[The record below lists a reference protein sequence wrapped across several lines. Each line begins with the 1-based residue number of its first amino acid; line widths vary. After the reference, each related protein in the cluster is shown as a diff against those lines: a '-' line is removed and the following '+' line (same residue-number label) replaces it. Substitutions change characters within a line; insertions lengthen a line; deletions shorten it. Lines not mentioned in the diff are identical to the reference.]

1 MLPYMKRIFP
11 IMMAVWLC
19 STFAGHAH
27 HKSDSVV
34 SRPKVGLVLSGGGAR
49 GAAHVGVIRLIEEM
63 QLPID
68 YVSGTSM
75 GAIIGA
81 LYATGYTAD
90 EMDSLLMAQD
100 WKMLL
105 SNDIPRKMQPYALR
119 IAKKRHQLNIPYRNS
134 VPADNSVHYQDA
146 DIKVRRNGLRA
157 FPKMLA
163 RPGLIDGQNLL
174 NEFTRLTFAHHD
186 SVSYSQLPRPFA
198 CVAADLVTGEG
209 VVLDHG
215 YLAESMRASMS
226 IPGVFYPVYK
236 GNQVLVDGG
245 VVNNYPVDVARD
257 MGADIII
264 GVELN
269 TGASTVSELHSFSS
283 VFEHLIGTLGTEL
296 HTKNVHNTDVLI
308 RPLLKKF
315 PVMNFDTLNLR
326 QLVDIGYATA
336 LQCKP
341 QLDSLK
347 MLLACLPGD
356 EAVSFE
362 PLPADTSLIRIDKIC
377 VSGYDPTAMMSLL
390 SQYGIDEGGA
400 SNINTL
406 STAIEHIY
414 GTGTF
419 SSVQYHLLGG
429 AADTL
434 QLRVVPNPSSQVKLG
449 FRIDSEEAAA
459 ALLSIGV
466 DHLELSGPKL
476 DFATRLSINPWAMA
490 RIAYAWPD
498 RFQLSASVKYW
509 FSDVNRFYDKS
520 GHAFSYHFYGSD
532 VHLSN
537 LFSRAYDLRMGA
549 RYDHFLVRN
558 LVRSEV
564 EEHNYTDTQSHD
576 SYTSLYLRLRNDL
589 YDAPYLPT
597 QGYAYGLEVAYNIKN
612 RGRTASNFWS
622 LQAEASALLP
632 LGDATALHPAF
643 YGRSLWGDAI
653 PIVYGNAMGGY
664 LPGRYLRQQLSFVGL
679 TGCDFMERHLAIL
692 RMELRQRLLPDLYLS
707 GIVNYAYGAD
717 RLSHV
722 RDGQGVWGIGLQFS
736 YATAIGPLSLC
747 THWNDS
753 YHRFGAYCSF
763 GFEF

>member
-1 MLPYMKRIFP
+1 MKRVLLVP
-11 IMMAVWLC
+11 IILWL
-19 STFAGHAH
+19 F
-27 HKSDSVV
+27 VV
-34 SRPKVGLVLSGGGAR
+34 SATYAQQASDTLSARPKIGLVLSGGGAR

-63 QLPID
+63 QLPVD
-68 YVSGTSM
+68 YVTGTSM

-90 EMDSLLMAQD
+90 EIDSLLMIQD
-100 WKMLL
+100 WKTLL
-105 SNDIPRKMQPYALR
+105 SNDVPRKIQPYALR
-119 IAKKRHQLNIPYRNS
+119 RAKKRHQLSIPYKNNVPTENS
-134 VPADNSVHYQDA
+134 AHHQDTG
-146 DIKVRRNGLRA
+146 IKVRGNGLRT

-174 NEFTRLTFAHHD
+174 NEFATLTFAHHD
-186 SVSYSQLPRPFA
+186 SVSYHTFPRPFA
-198 CVAADLVTGEG
+198 CVAADLVTGES

-236 GNQVLVDGG
+236 DNQVLVDGG
-245 VVNNYPVDVARD
+245 VVNNYPVDVARN

-269 TGASTVSELHSFSS
+269 TGVSAASELHSFSS

-296 HTKNVHNTDVLI
+296 HTSNVRNTDILI
-308 RPLLKKF
+308 CPSLKEF

-326 QLVDIGYATA
+326 QLIDIGYATA
-336 LQCKP
+336 LQSKP

-347 MLLACLPGD
+347 RLLTRLPD
-356 EAVSFE
+356 NEKVSFG
-362 PLPADTSLIRIDKIC
+362 PSSTDNSIVQIGKIR
-377 VSGYDPTAMMSLL
+377 VSGYEPAAMRSLL
-390 SQYGIDEGGA
+390 SRYGIDEGCSA
-400 SNINTL
+400 SINTL
-406 STAIEHIY
+406 GSAIEHIY
-414 GTGTF
+414 GMGNF
-419 SSVQYHLLGG
+419 SSVRYRLSGDG
-429 AADTL
+429 SDTL
-434 QLRVVPNPSSQVKLG
+434 HLNVVPNPSNQIG
-449 FRIDSEEAAA
+449 FGLRLDTEEAAA
-459 ALLSIGV
+459 ALLSVGIN
-466 DHLELSGPKL
+466 HLELSGPKL

-549 RYDHFLVRN
+549 RYDYFLVRN
-558 LVRSEV
+558 LMRSEV
-564 EEHNYTDTQSHD
+564 EGHSYTDTQSHD

-589 YDAPYLPT
+589 YDAAYLPT

-664 LPGRYLRQQLSFVGL
+664 LPGRYLRQQLPFVGL

>member
-1 MLPYMKRIFP
+1 MKRVLLVP
-11 IMMAVWLC
+11 IILWL
-19 STFAGHAH
+19 F
-27 HKSDSVV
+27 VV
-34 SRPKVGLVLSGGGAR
+34 SATYAQQASDTLSARPKIGLVLSGGGAR

-63 QLPID
+63 QLPVD
-68 YVSGTSM
+68 YVTGTSM

-90 EMDSLLMAQD
+90 EIDSLLMIQD
-100 WKMLL
+100 WKTLL
-105 SNDIPRKMQPYALR
+105 SNDVPRKIQPYALR
-119 IAKKRHQLNIPYRNS
+119 RAKKRHQLSIPYKNNVPTENS
-134 VPADNSVHYQDA
+134 AHHQDTG
-146 DIKVRRNGLRA
+146 IKVRGNGLRT

-174 NEFTRLTFAHHD
+174 NEFATLTFAHHD
-186 SVSYSQLPRPFA
+186 SVSYHTFPRPFA
-198 CVAADLVTGEG
+198 CVAADLVTGES

-245 VVNNYPVDVARD
+245 VVNNYPVDVARN

-269 TGASTVSELHSFSS
+269 TGVSAASELHSFSS

-296 HTKNVHNTDVLI
+296 HTSNVRNTDILI
-308 RPLLKKF
+308 CPSLKEF

-326 QLVDIGYATA
+326 QLIDIGYATA
-336 LQCKP
+336 LQSKP

-347 MLLACLPGD
+347 RLLTRLPD
-356 EAVSFE
+356 NEKVSFG
-362 PLPADTSLIRIDKIC
+362 PSSTDNSIVQIGKIR
-377 VSGYDPTAMMSLL
+377 VSGYEPAAMRSLL
-390 SQYGIDEGGA
+390 SRYGIDEGCSA
-400 SNINTL
+400 SINTL
-406 STAIEHIY
+406 GSAIEHIY
-414 GTGTF
+414 GMGNF
-419 SSVQYHLLGG
+419 SSVRYRLSGDG
-429 AADTL
+429 SDTL
-434 QLRVVPNPSSQVKLG
+434 HLNVVPNPSNQIG
-449 FRIDSEEAAA
+449 FGLRLDTEEAAA
-459 ALLSIGV
+459 ALLSVGIN
-466 DHLELSGPKL
+466 HLELSGPKL

-549 RYDHFLVRN
+549 RYDYFLVRN
-558 LVRSEV
+558 LMRSEV
-564 EEHNYTDTQSHD
+564 EGHSYTDTQSHD

-589 YDAPYLPT
+589 YDAAYLPT
-597 QGYAYGLEVAYNIKN
+597 LGYAYGLEVAYNIKN

-664 LPGRYLRQQLSFVGL
+664 LPGRYLRQQLPFVGL

>member
-1 MLPYMKRIFP
+1 MKRVLLVP
-11 IMMAVWLC
+11 IILWL
-19 STFAGHAH
+19 F
-27 HKSDSVV
+27 VV
-34 SRPKVGLVLSGGGAR
+34 SATYAQQVSDTLSARPKIGLVLSGGGAR

-63 QLPID
+63 QLPVD
-68 YVSGTSM
+68 YVTGTSM

-90 EMDSLLMAQD
+90 EIDSLLMIQD
-100 WKMLL
+100 WKTLL
-105 SNDIPRKMQPYALR
+105 SNDVPRKIQPYALR
-119 IAKKRHQLNIPYRNS
+119 RAKKRHQLSIPYKNS
-134 VPADNSVHYQDA
+134 VPTENSAHHQDTG
-146 DIKVRRNGLRA
+146 IKVRGNGLRT

-174 NEFTRLTFAHHD
+174 NEFATLTFAHHD
-186 SVSYSQLPRPFA
+186 SVSYHTFPRPFA
-198 CVAADLVTGEG
+198 CVAADLVTGES

-236 GNQVLVDGG
+236 DNQVLVDGG
-245 VVNNYPVDVARD
+245 VVNNYPVDVARN

-269 TGASTVSELHSFSS
+269 TGVSAASELHSFSS

-296 HTKNVHNTDVLI
+296 HTSNVRNTDILI
-308 RPLLKKF
+308 CPSLKEF

-326 QLVDIGYATA
+326 QLIDIGYATA
-336 LQCKP
+336 LQSKP

-347 MLLACLPGD
+347 RLLTRLPD
-356 EAVSFE
+356 NEKVSFG
-362 PLPADTSLIRIDKIC
+362 PSSTDNSIVQIGKIR
-377 VSGYDPTAMMSLL
+377 VSGYEPAAMRSLL
-390 SQYGIDEGGA
+390 SRYGIDEGCSA
-400 SNINTL
+400 SINTL
-406 STAIEHIY
+406 GSAIEHIY
-414 GTGTF
+414 GMGNF
-419 SSVQYHLLGG
+419 SSVRYRLSGDG
-429 AADTL
+429 SDTL
-434 QLRVVPNPSSQVKLG
+434 HLNVVPNPSNQIGLG
-449 FRIDSEEAAA
+449 LRLDTEEAAA
-459 ALLSIGV
+459 ALLSVGIN
-466 DHLELSGPKL
+466 HLELSGPKL

-549 RYDHFLVRN
+549 RYDYFLVRN
-558 LVRSEV
+558 LMRSEV

-589 YDAPYLPT
+589 YDAAYLPT

-632 LGDATALHPAF
+632 LSDATALHPAF

-664 LPGRYLRQQLSFVGL
+664 LPGRYLRQQLPFVGL

>member
-1 MLPYMKRIFP
+1 ML
-11 IMMAVWLC
+11 AVWLC
-19 STFAGHAH
+19 STFVGHAH

-68 YVSGTSM
+68 YVAGTSM

-296 HTKNVHNTDVLI
+296 HTKNVRNTDVLI

-326 QLVDIGYATA
+326 QIVDIGYATA

-347 MLLACLPGD
+347 MLLAYLPGD

-377 VSGYDPTAMMSLL
+377 VSGYDSTAMMSLL

-498 RFQLSASVKYW
+498 RFQLGASVKYW

-549 RYDHFLVRN
+549 RYDYFLVRN

-564 EEHNYTDTQSHD
+564 EGHSYTDTQSHD

-597 QGYAYGLEVAYNIKN
+597 QGYAYGIEVAYNIKN

-664 LPGRYLRQQLSFVGL
+664 LPGRYLRQQLPFVGL

-722 RDGQGVWGIGLQFS
+722 RDGQGVWGIGLQLS
-736 YATAIGPLSLC
+736 YDTAIGPLSLC
-747 THWNDS
+747 AHWNDR
-753 YHRFGAYCSF
+753 YHRFGAYLSF

>member
-1 MLPYMKRIFP
+1 
-11 IMMAVWLC
+11 
-19 STFAGHAH
+19 
-27 HKSDSVV
+27 
-34 SRPKVGLVLSGGGAR
+34 
-49 GAAHVGVIRLIEEM
+49 
-63 QLPID
+63 
-68 YVSGTSM
+68 M

-90 EMDSLLMAQD
+90 EIDSLLMIQD
-100 WKMLL
+100 WKTLL
-105 SNDIPRKMQPYALR
+105 SNDVPRKIQPYALR
-119 IAKKRHQLNIPYRNS
+119 RAKKRHQLSIPYKNNVPTENS
-134 VPADNSVHYQDA
+134 AHHQDTG
-146 DIKVRRNGLRA
+146 IKVRGNGLRT

-174 NEFTRLTFAHHD
+174 NEFATLTFAHHD
-186 SVSYSQLPRPFA
+186 SVSYHTFPRPFA
-198 CVAADLVTGEG
+198 CVAADLVTGES

-236 GNQVLVDGG
+236 DNQVLVDGG
-245 VVNNYPVDVARD
+245 VVNNYPVDVARN

-269 TGASTVSELHSFSS
+269 TGVSAASELHSFSS

-296 HTKNVHNTDVLI
+296 HTSNVRNTDILI
-308 RPLLKKF
+308 CPSLKEF

-326 QLVDIGYATA
+326 QLIDIGYATA
-336 LQCKP
+336 LQSKP

-347 MLLACLPGD
+347 RLLTRLPD
-356 EAVSFE
+356 NEKVSFG
-362 PLPADTSLIRIDKIC
+362 PSSTDNSIVQIGKIR
-377 VSGYDPTAMMSLL
+377 VSGYEPAAMRSLL
-390 SQYGIDEGGA
+390 SRYGIDEGCSA
-400 SNINTL
+400 SINTL
-406 STAIEHIY
+406 GSAIEHIY
-414 GTGTF
+414 GMGNF
-419 SSVQYHLLGG
+419 SSVRYRLSGDG
-429 AADTL
+429 SDTL
-434 QLRVVPNPSSQVKLG
+434 HLNVVPNPSNQIG
-449 FRIDSEEAAA
+449 FGLRLDTEEAAA
-459 ALLSIGV
+459 ALLSVGIN
-466 DHLELSGPKL
+466 HLELSGPKL

-549 RYDHFLVRN
+549 RYDYFLVRN
-558 LVRSEV
+558 LMRSEV
-564 EEHNYTDTQSHD
+564 EGHSYTDTQSHD

-589 YDAPYLPT
+589 YDAAYLPT

-664 LPGRYLRQQLSFVGL
+664 LPGRYLRQQLPFVGL